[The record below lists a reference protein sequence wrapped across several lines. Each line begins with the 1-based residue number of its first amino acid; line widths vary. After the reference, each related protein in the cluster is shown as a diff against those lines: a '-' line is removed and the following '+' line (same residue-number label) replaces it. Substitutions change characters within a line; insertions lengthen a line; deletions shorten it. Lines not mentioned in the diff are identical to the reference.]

1 MTRTRRPARSWGEGQ
16 DAEDVLDQSVWLRH
30 LAGPHSAA
38 GQPARGGGDDL
49 PPIAA
54 QQIQVVLGHRV
65 LIHLGVHGRS
75 DQLGAGTGQHCGG
88 EHIVG
93 QPVGQ
98 LGAHIGGGGG
108 DDHQVGAVGQG
119 DVLHLMG
126 EVAVKGV
133 HHGPVPGELFKSE
146 GVMNWVAFRVIT
158 TSTEAWSFTSAEASA
173 AAL

>member
-1 MTRTRRPARSWGEGQ
+1 MCWTRVSGSGILP
-16 DAEDVLDQSVWLRH
+16 
-30 LAGPHSAA
+30 GPTAPA

-146 GVMNWVAFRVIT
+146 GGDELVAFRVIT